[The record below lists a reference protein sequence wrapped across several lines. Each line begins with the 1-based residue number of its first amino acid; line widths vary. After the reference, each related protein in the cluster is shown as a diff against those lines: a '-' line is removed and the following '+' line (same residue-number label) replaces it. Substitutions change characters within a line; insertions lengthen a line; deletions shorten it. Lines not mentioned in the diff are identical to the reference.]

1 MAASHMDRRSSP
13 EAGELYM
20 DSREFEYPEREFG
33 FPPEDPDEIARVELK
48 ISNVIQL
55 FNTLDPSPFYEKE
68 LDPDAEEYIYA
79 SFEEIPFDQKARIT
93 VYLPLPLISH
103 EVTEN
108 IRMAVANHFLYLGSL
123 AGHAFSVQW
132 RRERLN
138 LAIGIVFLF
147 FCLTISQHASDIFDQ
162 GSLAGLIAESLII
175 IGWVALWKPV
185 QFFLYDLWPIR
196 KRRRLCEKI
205 AASDLEVKPNPSHL

>member
-1 MAASHMDRRSSP
+1 M
-13 EAGELYM
+13 EAQ
-20 DSREFEYPEREFG
+20 EFEYPEREFG

>member
-1 MAASHMDRRSSP
+1 M
-13 EAGELYM
+13 EA
-20 DSREFEYPEREFG
+20 REYEYPEREFG
-33 FPPEDPDEIARVELK
+33 PPPEDPDEIALVELK
-48 ISNVIQL
+48 LLNVIQL

-68 LDPDAEEYIYA
+68 LDTDAEEYIYD
-79 SFEEIPFDQKARIT
+79 SFEEIPFDQPVRII
-93 VYLPLPLISH
+93 VYLPLALISN
-103 EVTEN
+103 EVKEN
-108 IRMAVANHFLYLGSL
+108 IKKAVENHFLYLGSL
-123 AGHAFSVQW
+123 AEHALSVQW

-147 FCLTISQHASDIFDQ
+147 FCLTISQHASDIFEQ
-162 GSLAGLIAESLII
+162 GSLAELIAESLII

-205 AASDLEVKPNPSHL
+205 AVSDLVVKPALA